1 MELSNILV
9 YDNRLQCA
17 SEDVAMATMCIP
29 KWDSCL
35 KPDWLER
42 VVSPQNPVVFLNTDK
57 VSVKSPIYYICINVV
72 LHTHIDLI

>member
-17 SEDVAMATMCIP
+17 SEDVAIATMCIP
-29 KWDSCL
+29 KWDNSL

-42 VVSPQNPVVFLNTDK
+42 AVSPQNSVIFLNTDK
-57 VSVKSPIYYICINVV
+57 VSVNCLIYYICINVV
-72 LHTHIDLI
+72 SCTHIDLM